1 MKEQI
6 PLNPE
11 VLKWARTSA
20 GLNQHEVANRLKK
33 DVETIALWESGDS
46 APTYVQL
53 ERLAYE
59 IYKRP
64 IALFFF
70 PNPPEEE
77 TPKQSFRTLPEF
89 EIEMM
94 SSRMH
99 YLLRQARAMQIN
111 LIELYEGEKRSKAK
125 ILHDLNFNPN
135 VDVSEMAHNVRDY
148 LGVDLKKQF
157 EFKNVDEAL
166 KSWRKVLEDKGIFVF
181 KDAFKDDTF
190 SGFCLYD
197 DIFPIIY
204 LNNSKSKTRQIF
216 SLFHE
221 LSHLLLGTGGVDS
234 KEDEYIDSLH
244 GDDRRIEILCNKF
257 SGIFLVPDV
266 DFERRISGKQFNDF
280 LIEDLSDLYRV
291 SREVILRKLS
301 DRGLVDSDYY
311 STKAKQWSDEAKRK
325 PSGPG
330 GDYYA
335 TKRAYLGERYLD
347 VAFGKFYRNQIS
359 VDQLADYIG
368 VKSKN
373 IPAMEHSL
381 FNRGGAL

>member
-1 MKEQI
+1 
-6 PLNPE
+6 
-11 VLKWARTSA
+11 
-20 GLNQHEVANRLKK
+20 
-33 DVETIALWESGDS
+33 
-46 APTYVQL
+46 
-53 ERLAYE
+53 
-59 IYKRP
+59 
-64 IALFFF
+64 
-70 PNPPEEE
+70 
-77 TPKQSFRTLPEF
+77 
-89 EIEMM
+89 MM

-99 YLLRQARAMQIN
+99 YLLRQARAMQMN
-111 LIELYEGEKRSKAK
+111 LIELYEGEKRSKTK
-125 ILHDLNFNPN
+125 ILQDLNFSPN

-166 KSWRKVLEDKGIFVF
+166 KSWREVLEDKGIFVF

-325 PSGPG
+325 PSGSG

-373 IPAMEHSL
+373 ISAMEHSL
-381 FNRGGAL
+381 FNRVGAL